1 MTSYL
6 SRSCVILVE
15 PTLPENVGAVARAMT
30 NFGVSELRLVN
41 PCDYLNEASL
51 SLAAHSTTVLRNA
64 TCYRSLTEATQDLQC
79 IVGTTARRRD
89 RFADPVRLPNLTDQ
103 KALGN
108 ASLGLVF
115 GRESSGL
122 SNQEL
127 ACCDLTVMVPTFGDS
142 QSLNLAQAVIVV
154 LYELSR
160 SLSSVDQNEALAAMA
175 SSKEVEG
182 LKEHLFSVLRGVGF
196 LRSHQRETLWQRF
209 SDLIA
214 RAGMGSADVRL
225 VRGFL
230 RRTENRL
237 RMQDAPQS
245 GANDGLERDEVK

>member
-1 MTSYL
+1 MTSFL
-6 SRSCVILVE
+6 TRSCVILVE

-30 NFGVSELRLVN
+30 NFGVGELRLVN

-51 SLAAHSTTVLRNA
+51 SLAAHSTAVLRNA
-64 TCYRSLTEATQDLQC
+64 TCYGSLTEATQDLQC
-79 IVGTTARRRD
+79 IIGTTARRRD
-89 RFADPVRLPNLTDQ
+89 RFADPVSLPNLTDHRV
-103 KALGN
+103 LGGD
-108 ASLGLVF
+108 SMGLVF

-122 SNQEL
+122 TNQEL
-127 ACCDLTVMVPTFGDS
+127 ACCDLTVMVPTFGAS
-142 QSLNLAQAVIVV
+142 QSLNLAQAVMVV

-160 SLSSVDQNEALAAMA
+160 SLSAVDSKEPLAAMA

-182 LKEHLFSVLRGVGF
+182 LKEHLFLVLRSVGF

-214 RAGMGSADVRL
+214 RSGLGSADIRL
-225 VRGFL
+225 IRGFL

-237 RMQDAPQS
+237 RLKNEESSKAESEDEKR
-245 GANDGLERDEVK
+245 ANE